1 CSRDWVGVHPSFDV
15 W

>member
-1 CSRDWVGVHPSFDV
+1 CSRDWAGVHPSFDV